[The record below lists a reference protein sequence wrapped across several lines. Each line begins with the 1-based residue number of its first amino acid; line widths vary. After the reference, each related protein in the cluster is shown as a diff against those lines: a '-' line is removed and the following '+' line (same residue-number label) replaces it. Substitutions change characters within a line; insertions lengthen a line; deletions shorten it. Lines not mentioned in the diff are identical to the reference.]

1 MSDVNRE
8 VEWRMG
14 GNCWT
19 VFENSS
25 VYLKQPQNEDFFF
38 FHVWWSHLRT
48 ARTGRLKHWLRLIP
62 ISHWE
67 SVCRAEADCDLTPRD
82 PKGKVT
88 KENQWTVME
97 AAQASEA
104 SASPSG
110 ESRSGLFL
118 PCPAVVSYPVPSIW
132 TVCSAP
138 LQASGS
144 CSSSWLI
151 FAPAGAF
158 WNLARPK

>member
-8 VEWRMG
+8 VEWRIG
-14 GNCWT
+14 GKLLDCFWKFFCISKT
-19 VFENSS
+19 ASKWR
-25 VYLKQPQNEDFFF
+25 LFF

-48 ARTGRLKHWLRLIP
+48 ARTGRIKHWLRLIP

-67 SVCRAEADCDLTPRD
+67 SVCRAGADCDLTPGD

-97 AAQASEA
+97 AAQPSEA

-110 ESRSGLFL
+110 ESRPSLFL

-132 TVCSAP
+132 IVCSAP
-138 LQASGS
+138 QQVSGS

-151 FAPAGAF
+151 CAPAGAF